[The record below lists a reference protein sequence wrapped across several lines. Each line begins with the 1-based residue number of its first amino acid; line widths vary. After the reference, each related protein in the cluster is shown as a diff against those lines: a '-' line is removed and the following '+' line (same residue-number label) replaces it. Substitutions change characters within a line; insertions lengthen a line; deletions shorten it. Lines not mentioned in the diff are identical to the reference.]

1 MNNTAPN
8 RIDWKTTL
16 MGELLLFGLL
26 SRVTRS
32 NPDREWFQALIAEEV
47 FSESPL
53 AGNHVDIDK
62 GLYLLQKW
70 GRENKNGI
78 SDEQLIALK
87 ADYTRLFV
95 GTGKPVSPPWESVYF
110 NEDRLIFQ
118 GQTLQVREW
127 YRRFGLESEKLYKE
141 PDDHIGLELSFLAHL
156 AKQGLLA
163 LDENDVPKFERFLQA
178 QRQFISEHL
187 LKWISRWHELI
198 KKHATTDFY
207 CGIAY
212 LTHGSVLAIA
222 EELQIEMPKEVRL

>member
-1 MNNTAPN
+1 MTETAPN
-8 RIDWKTTL
+8 HVEWKPTL

-32 NPDREWFQALIAEEV
+32 NPEREWFQALITEEV

-53 AGNHVDIDK
+53 ERDHADIDT
-62 GLYLLQKW
+62 GLHLLQKW
-70 GRENKNGI
+70 SRENKNGI

-95 GTGKPVSPPWESVYF
+95 GIGKPVSPPWESVYF
-110 NEDRLIFQ
+110 NEDRMIFQ
-118 GQTLQVREW
+118 DQTLQVREW

-163 LDENDVPKFERFLQA
+163 LDEKDMPELERILQA
-178 QRQFISEHL
+178 QRQFLSEHP
-187 LKWISRWHELI
+187 LKWISRWYELI

-207 CGIAY
+207 RGIAH
-212 LTHGSVLAIA
+212 LTHGSLLTIA

>member
-1 MNNTAPN
+1 MNVTASN
-8 RIDWKTTL
+8 RVDWKTIL

-26 SRVTRS
+26 SRVLRS
-32 NPDREWFQALIAEEV
+32 NPEREWFQALIADDV

-53 AGNHVDIDK
+53 EKDHADINT
-62 GLYLLQKW
+62 GLRLLQKW

-78 SDEQLIALK
+78 SDEQIIALK

-95 GTGKPVSPPWESVYF
+95 GVGKPVSPPWESVYF

-118 GQTLQVREW
+118 DQTLQVREW

-156 AKQGLLA
+156 AKQGLVA
-163 LDENDVPKFERFLQA
+163 LDENDMPKLEKILQA

-187 LKWISRWHELI
+187 LKWISRWHNLI
-198 KKHATTDFY
+198 NKHAATDFY
-207 CGIAY
+207 LGIAH
-212 LTHGSVLAIA
+212 LTHGSLLAIA
-222 EELQIEMPKEVRL
+222 EVLQIELPKETRL